1 MSDPAVQHSVSPAF
15 KCPQCRPPVGAL
27 AHLEGIHRQSLHPS
41 DLFHYGCGLLYEIS
55 SRIDDAEA
63 MYKKAAAL
71 EMNDIFLKAIS
82 SVRQAKEDQKKLAGQ
97 QRGGNPL
104 SSTVCRDV

>member
-1 MSDPAVQHSVSPAF
+1 
-15 KCPQCRPPVGAL
+15 
-27 AHLEGIHRQSLHPS
+27 
-41 DLFHYGCGLLYEIS
+41 
-55 SRIDDAEA
+55 